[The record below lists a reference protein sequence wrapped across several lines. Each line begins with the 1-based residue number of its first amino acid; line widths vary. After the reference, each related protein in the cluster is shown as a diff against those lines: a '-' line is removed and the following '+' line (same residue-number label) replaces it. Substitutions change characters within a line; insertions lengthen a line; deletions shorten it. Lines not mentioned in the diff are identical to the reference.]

1 MWRFRSAR
9 MPVSCCALGTR
20 RLAVVGVLTEGVCS
34 HWWHPAGT
42 QDAIHSAQACLWA
55 LTCSS
60 AELFEPGCG
69 AAYFPTSLLHNQAA
83 WQAPISHPLVK
94 AVRCREAGA

>member
-1 MWRFRSAR
+1 MGSDYPCYPFCR
-9 MPVSCCALGTR
+9 CL
-20 RLAVVGVLTEGVCS
+20 
-34 HWWHPAGT
+34 AGT

-69 AAYFPTSLLHNQAA
+69 TAYFPTSLLHNQAA
-83 WQAPISHPLVK
+83 WQEPASHPLIK
-94 AVRCREAGA
+94 AVRCRAPGMLDCLPRASSVSCVVVRHRLNCP